1 MSENEQSE
9 LNLSGCLKSS
19 RDGEFTIII
28 EELTFKA
35 IIGILEEE
43 RTEEQLVVVNCKIDY
58 ENKENFINYADVCD
72 LIQNSIVKHQFELLE
87 DALVHIEK
95 KLLEKYPQ
103 IKKLFLQVKKP
114 EILKN
119 ALVGVEILR
128 KY

>member
-1 MSENEQSE
+1 MMEN
-9 LNLSGCLKSS
+9 KK
-19 RDGEFTIII
+19 FTVII

-43 RTEEQLVVVNCKIDY
+43 RINEQLVVVNCKIDY
-58 ENKENFINYADVCD
+58 EGKENFINYAEVCD
-72 LIQNSIVKHQFELLE
+72 LIQNSIIENKFSLIE
-87 DALVHIEK
+87 DAIEFIEK
-95 KLLEKYPQ
+95 KLLEKYPHMKALYLQ
-103 IKKLFLQVKKP
+103 IKKP

>member
-1 MSENEQSE
+1 MKSEKIMEN
-9 LNLSGCLKSS
+9 
-19 RDGEFTIII
+19 GEFRIVI

-43 RTEEQLVVVNCKIDY
+43 RVNEQLVVVNCKIDY
-58 ENKENFINYADVCD
+58 EGKENFINYAEVCD
-72 LIQNSIVKHQFELLE
+72 LIQNSIIENKFKLIEEAVEF
-87 DALVHIEK
+87 IEK
-95 KLLEKYPQ
+95 KLLEKYSNMKTLYLQ
-103 IKKLFLQVKKP
+103 IKKP

>member
-1 MSENEQSE
+1 M
-9 LNLSGCLKSS
+9 KK
-19 RDGEFTIII
+19 FTIVI

-43 RTEEQLVVVNCKIDY
+43 RDNEQLVVVNCKMDY
-58 ENKENFINYADVCD
+58 EGKENFISYAEVCD
-72 LIQNSIVKHQFELLE
+72 LIQNTIIEKKFGLIEE
-87 DALVHIEK
+87 AIEFIEK
-95 KLLEKYPQ
+95 KLLEKYPHTKTLYLQ
-103 IKKLFLQVKKP
+103 IKKP